1 MLFASITGSIHSHD
15 VTVFLSVA
23 SWLDKCASRL
33 GQLTYQS
40 FVEDRE
46 FWEALPLVVEG
57 LLRRETDFQPNDGR
71 GPWICLES
79 FFMSYALI
87 ALHVISIDIKNLQ
100 LTPDTQNVAPDTLS
114 RTYLP
119 TLSWL
124 LKFEPIP
131 FYRTLDRCHGTEPIN
146 MVSRINDTF
155 VQPPI
160 DGLRIVSQFIDL
172 IVGMV
177 STWPALGQYITLS
190 TNVVHG
196 MVASAWDRRRYSA
209 DASLADSAVP
219 ARTLRSA
226 YEILRPVDK
235 AFQTLLSK
243 KPSWITSEVSDHF
256 RNNMVPSYHIM
267 AISSQQF
274 GRDMAQDFGVEPPA
288 TATPEEYAQI
298 VTSGWRFN
306 FLKRQITD
314 GRMELRV
321 HGVETMQQD
330 LVNTYN
336 QYIRASPSGT
346 HSAVPQ
352 YLDKFIRDNKIL
364 EYLVGVDSH
373 PQLISRASNI
383 AGFLTV
389 TDTYNNE
396 DSDILWKAV
405 IESHDPRFV
414 AEILGVLV
422 RTMNL
427 TSEIELVLY
436 LCAKLLE
443 LPLNRFDQR
452 MIEYFDQIITVYRE
466 KHHERTQYN
475 DYTHVDVVPVQLC
488 VRLIREVRSEPE
500 LSPELKGHIQH
511 VAGRVLSQLI
521 SLGISDEDKVGLFK
535 SCTEDI
541 SQMNEFAV
549 GSIHA
554 LLALTSPYDGKDLT
568 QLALEF
574 DLTRLLISELS
585 HTVDVASPEAVK
597 TNLRSDI
604 MPRLNLLL
612 RTADKVPD
620 TISSESCELLWEHL
634 FMAEKLQD
642 GVRAVAWD
650 MLSKSLARCARRNA
664 FLESFMNNFLPRVPP
679 ESFTPQVLAFAEQ
692 AVSYELRFDQLHV
705 YDEDEIIAVPGME
718 RIWTIILTAPPG
730 TIEMKAINF
739 AIDVYLDDNSIRNA
753 PRSAAEATHVALVD
767 RCVEQLK
774 TAASKLKGSCDA
786 TTSGEDEPMVI
797 VPSAADI
804 RREELRFS
812 RSLIFLRQLLHG
824 LRTRPQYTPPTGS
837 PPQLELKDEDVEGD
851 LIEISYQAFSDS
863 GGSTPIKKLQI
874 GDLSTLAELSDRL
887 IALTGFSKFSAISGG
902 QRISLDDDATQTL
915 RDSKIGRNGLL
926 IVKKLP
932 GAVGMVSS
940 GRRQSLTLVDSEV
953 LKHFD
958 DLYGLLGLDERLS
971 KEVCCSTYLSLRY
984 GADFFADF
992 RVLGSVPSAGTGS
1005 SICTEL
1011 GDYCRSAVSLG

>member
-1 MLFASITGSIHSHD
+1 MA
-15 VTVFLSVA
+15 A
-23 SWLDKCASRL
+23 WLEKCASRL
-33 GQLTYQS
+33 GQLTQKA

-46 FWEALPLVVEG
+46 FWESLPLVVEG
-57 LLRRETDFQPNDGR
+57 ILRRESDFQPNDGR
-71 GPWICLES
+71 GFWICLES
-79 FFMSYALI
+79 FYTSYAII
-87 ALHVISIDIKNLQ
+87 ALHVISIDIKTLQ
-100 LTPDTQNVAPDTLS
+100 LTPETQSDAPDLLS
-114 RTYLP
+114 RTYWP

-131 FYRTLDRCHGTEPIN
+131 FYRALDRSHGTEMIN
-146 MVSRINDTF
+146 MLSRINDA
-155 VQPPI
+155 VSQPPI
-160 DGLRIVSQFIDL
+160 DGLRIVSQFMSL
-172 IVGMV
+172 IIGMV
-177 STWPALGQYITLS
+177 STWPAFGEYFNLTA
-190 TNVVHG
+190 NVVHG
-196 MVASAWDRRRYSA
+196 LVASAWDRRRYSA
-209 DASLADSAVP
+209 DAALANSTVP
-219 ARTLRSA
+219 TRTLRLA
-226 YEILRPVDK
+226 FEALRPMDK
-235 AFQTLLSK
+235 AFQALLSK
-243 KPSWITSEVSDHF
+243 KPSWITSESSDHF
-256 RNNMVPSYHIM
+256 RSNMVTSYQIM
-267 AISSQQF
+267 AISSEQF
-274 GRDMAQDFGVEPPA
+274 GQDMAHDFGIEPPE

-298 VTSGWRFN
+298 VVTGWRFN

-321 HGVETMQQD
+321 HGVETMQQE

-336 QYIRASPSGT
+336 QYIRANPAGIR
-346 HSAVPQ
+346 SAIPQ
-352 YLDKFIRDNKIL
+352 YLDKCIRDNKML

-373 PQLISRASNI
+373 PQLISRAGNI

-405 IESHDPRFV
+405 LESHDPRFV
-414 AEILGVLV
+414 DEILGVLV

-427 TSEIELVLY
+427 TSGTEHVLY
-436 LCAKLLE
+436 LCARLVE

-466 KHHERTQYN
+466 KHHEGSRYT
-475 DYTHVDVVPVQLC
+475 DYSHVDAVPVQLC
-488 VRLIREVRSEPE
+488 VRLIREVRSEAE

-511 VAGRVLSQLI
+511 IAGRLLSQLI
-521 SLGISDEDKVGLFK
+521 SLGISDEDKLGLFK

-568 QLALEF
+568 QLALDF
-574 DLTRLLISELS
+574 DLTRLLIAELA

-597 TNLRSDI
+597 TCLRTDI
-604 MPRLNLLL
+604 IPRLHLLL

-634 FMAEKLQD
+634 FMAKKLQD
-642 GVRAVAWD
+642 GVRAIAWD
-650 MLSKSLARCARRNA
+650 MLSKSLARCAKRNA
-664 FLESFMNNFLPRVPP
+664 FLENLMNNFLPRVPP
-679 ESFTPQVLAFAEQ
+679 ECFTPQVLAFAEQ

-705 YDEDEIIAVPGME
+705 YDEDEVIALPGME

-730 TIEMKAINF
+730 TVEMKAINF
-739 AIDVYLDDNSIRNA
+739 AIDVYLDDNSIRSA

-804 RREELRFS
+804 RLEELRFS
-812 RSLIFLRQLLHG
+812 RSLLFLRQLLHG
-824 LRTRPQYTPPTGS
+824 LRTRPQYTPPASS
-837 PPQLELKDEDVEGD
+837 PPQLDLKDEDIEGD

-863 GGSTPIKKLQI
+863 GKSSPIRKLQI
-874 GDLSTLAELSDRL
+874 GDLSTLAELNDRL
-887 IALTGFSKFSAISGG
+887 VALTGFSKFSTISGG
-902 QRISLDDDATQTL
+902 QRISLDDDSTQTL
-915 RDSKIGRNGLL
+915 RDSKIPRNGLL

-932 GAVGMVSS
+932 GAVEMVGS

-958 DLYGLLGLDERLS
+958 DLYDLLSLDERLS
-971 KEVCCSTYLSLRY
+971 KEV
-984 GADFFADF
+984 
-992 RVLGSVPSAGTGS
+992 
-1005 SICTEL
+1005 
-1011 GDYCRSAVSLG
+1011 